1 MPSQFRFHSDRP
13 LEQSLLRV
21 AETLGPKLAATDKL
35 FRTRVAALK
44 LTREQQKALLH
55 LTPGAAVRF
64 VREGKSP
71 SEFFRQ
77 ATEAG
82 RMLALRNTHADQ
94 VVRALAEY
102 EKAAAP
108 VYRSLQP
115 TEASQAKWAKNH
127 LHCALIIVLNQ
138 AFASVQEAESAVL
151 YEVLGAELHA
161 ANPGALLRA
170 FLRSVARHF
179 GAARGCVYM
188 HDHGSDDS
196 RYECAASLSDSAD
209 RSVNL
214 TPQQR
219 KHLNKL
225 SAGNKSHAIE
235 PDWPGSVWTVPVGS
249 AVLQLGFTGV
259 RSMLPRESELLTV
272 LSERCGLALVRRQRE
287 ALTQQMS
294 VRMLEVEELERR
306 RISRELH
313 DDAAQALA
321 VLRLQLEMS
330 EFATPAEST
339 ELKTRL
345 AEMRELTERTI
356 RSVRGLISDLSPA
369 VLEQLGLA
377 AAVRQLA
384 NRFQADRDVSVR
396 LHVSKLARMHPRLE
410 VVIYRVLQ
418 ECFRNIAQ
426 HSQAVHI
433 NVSLT
438 SSDGIVRLDVQ
449 DDGIGFD
456 VDEAFGRRNCYGL
469 VGIRERVTLLGGSFS
484 VKSTYAGN
492 EYSRSPNGTTV
503 MVQLPLTGELP

>member
-1 MPSQFRFHSDRP
+1 M
-13 LEQSLLRV
+13 
-21 AETLGPKLAATDKL
+21 
-35 FRTRVAALK
+35 K

-64 VREGKSP
+64 VQQGKSP
-71 SEFFRQ
+71 SEFFDQ
-77 ATEAG
+77 AAEAG
-82 RMLALRNTHADQ
+82 RMLALRNTRADQ

-102 EKAAAP
+102 EKVAAP
-108 VYRSLQP
+108 VYRSLPP
-115 TEASQAKWAKNH
+115 TEVSDAKWAKNH
-127 LHCALIIVLNQ
+127 LHCGLMIVLNQ
-138 AFASVQEAESAVL
+138 AFACVQESESAVL

-161 ANPGALLRA
+161 TNSSALLKA
-170 FLRSVARHF
+170 FLQAVGRHF
-179 GAARGCVYM
+179 TAGRGCVYVP
-188 HDHGSDDS
+188 DHGGGECD
-196 RYECAASLSDSAD
+196 YERTASLAD
-209 RSVNL
+209 AQHRGV
-214 TPQQR
+214 
-219 KHLNKL
+219 KL
-225 SAGNKSHAIE
+225 SFQRRKQLEKMRSGRKSLAIE
-235 PDWPGSVWTVPVGS
+235 TDWPGAVWTVPVGT
-249 AVLQLGFTGV
+249 AILQLGFDGD
-259 RSMLPRESELLTV
+259 RPMLAREAELLTV
-272 LSERCGLALVRRQRE
+272 LSERCGLALVRLQRE
-287 ALTQQMS
+287 ARTQQMS

-339 ELKTRL
+339 ELKARL

-396 LHVSKLARMHPRLE
+396 LHVNKLARMHPRLE

-433 NVSLT
+433 NVSLI

-456 VDEAFGRRNCYGL
+456 AEEALGRRNCYGL

-484 VKSTYAGN
+484 VESTNAGN
-492 EYSRSPNGTTV
+492 KYSEHPNGTRV
-503 MVQLPLTGELP
+503 MVQLPLTGDYPG